1 MNVWPAAGWIF
12 GGLYAAL
19 IVGSLI
25 GFLWQRRSPSAGIAH
40 VNDRIRGWWIMIT
53 LMGLGLLAGPMAIY
67 AFFILLS
74 LQALRELNA
83 LTPLTAILVAAQY
96 SVVIAGLPPA
106 VVLPALLAPRQRWA
120 LLLAVAGPAHIP
132 ALPPLLMVFLV
143 LIAQASDVFQFL
155 CGKAFGRHRLAPA
168 ISPHKTVE
176 GLLGGVLLSS
186 ALGAL
191 VYWLTPFPRP
201 VAALLAI
208 AITLAGTTGGL
219 ILSAMKRRRGIKDW
233 GQMIQGHGGVL
244 DRADS
249 VLLSAPLVYYLL
261 RIF

>member
-12 GGLYAAL
+12 GGLYAVLAAA
-19 IVGSLI
+19 SLI
-25 GFLWQRRSPSAGIAH
+25 GFVWQRRSPSAGVAH

-53 LMGLGLLAGPMAIY
+53 LMGLGLLAGPVAVY
-67 AFFILLS
+67 AFFLLLS
-74 LQALRELNA
+74 LQALREFHA
-83 LTPLTAILVAAQY
+83 LTPLTALLVAAQY
-96 SVVIAGLPPA
+96 GVVIAGLPPA

-132 ALPPLLMVFLV
+132 ALPPLLMVYLV
-143 LIAQASDVFQFL
+143 LIAQAGDVFQFL

-168 ISPHKTVE
+168 ISPNKTVE
-176 GLLGGVLLSS
+176 GLLGGLLLSS

-201 VAALLAI
+201 LAALFAFAI
-208 AITLAGTTGGL
+208 SLAGTAGGL

-249 VLLSAPLVYYLL
+249 VLLSAPLLYYLIRL
-261 RIF
+261 L